1 MRQLGEGINRQANA
15 QKTQAP
21 KPVEFFS
28 DEILAGWGCLKRK
41 IAIVTS
47 SRADYAHLRW
57 LLHDLARHPAVELHV
72 IALGPHLSPAFG
84 HTGKQVSAARVT
96 RVECLLDSDSDV
108 GMAKTIGVATL
119 GLADALDRL
128 RPDILLIIADRYE
141 MLAPASVA
149 LALRIPIAHIEGGE
163 ITFGAIDD
171 AVRNALT
178 KMSHLHF
185 ACTRKAAERIVS
197 MGEDPW
203 RITFSGS
210 LSLDHL
216 RRERLQTKAQVEKS
230 LGVKLGAGAILC
242 IYHPVTLLKN
252 TLDEAEE
259 VFAALGG
266 IKQAMIFIYPNAD
279 AGCRELAGRA
289 GKFAST
295 HKSSHIF
302 VNLDHRTYLSLMKNV
317 GVLVGNSSSGI
328 IESTSLEVPAVNVG
342 IRQLGREHAAN
353 VINVPAKRKAIQ
365 GAIERVL
372 TADFRRS
379 IRGLESPYGDG
390 GASKVIA
397 DVLIKT
403 PLGEKLL
410 FKHSDLQ

>member
-1 MRQLGEGINRQANA
+1 
-15 QKTQAP
+15 
-21 KPVEFFS
+21 
-28 DEILAGWGCLKRK
+28 LKRK

-47 SRADYAHLRW
+47 SRADYAHGRW
-57 LLHDLARHPAVELHV
+57 LLHDLARHTAVELQV

-84 HTGKQVSAARVT
+84 HTGREISGPGSAHASKGAKGGAAGVNFI
-96 RVECLLDSDSDV
+96 ECLLDSDTDV

-149 LALRIPIAHIEGGE
+149 LALRIPIAHVEGGE

-185 ACTRKAAERIVS
+185 ACTRRAAERIADI
-197 MGEDPW
+197 GEEPW
-203 RITFSGS
+203 RIKLSGS

-216 RRERLQTKAQVEKS
+216 RRDRLLSKAQIEK
-230 LGVKLGAGAILC
+230 KLDVTLEKDAVLC
-242 IYHPVTLLKN
+242 IYHPVTLLMN
-252 TLDEAEE
+252 TVEEAEE
-259 VFAALGG
+259 VFAALDG
-266 IKQAMIFIYPNAD
+266 IKRQVIFIYPNAD
-279 AGCRELAGRA
+279 AGCRDLIRQAEE
-289 GKFAST
+289 FAAS
-295 HKSSHIF
+295 HKSSRVF
-302 VNLDHRTYLSLMKNV
+302 VNLDHRTYLSLLKNV

-342 IRQLGREHAAN
+342 IRQLGREHAEN
-353 VINVPAKRKAIQ
+353 VMNVPADRNAIRV
-365 GAIERVL
+365 AISRAL
-372 TADFRRS
+372 TAAFQRS

-390 GASKVIA
+390 GASKIIT
-397 DVLIKT
+397 DVLVKV
-403 PLGEKLL
+403 PLGKKLL
-410 FKHSDLQ
+410 FKNSDLL

>member
-1 MRQLGEGINRQANA
+1 M
-15 QKTQAP
+15 
-21 KPVEFFS
+21 
-28 DEILAGWGCLKRK
+28 KRK

-57 LLHDLARHPAVELHV
+57 LLRDLARHPAVDLQV

-84 HTGKQVSAARVT
+84 HTGKEISGEKVT
-96 RVECLLDSDSDV
+96 RVECLMDSDTDV

-149 LALRIPIAHIEGGE
+149 LALRIPIAHVEGGE
-163 ITFGAIDD
+163 VTFGAIDD

-185 ACTRKAAERIVS
+185 ACTRRAVERIAS
-197 MGEDPW
+197 MGEEPW

-216 RRERLQTKAQVEKS
+216 RRERLLTKAQAQK
-230 LGVKLGAGAILC
+230 KLGLKLGPETVLC
-242 IYHPVTLLKN
+242 IYHPVTLLRN
-252 TLDEAEE
+252 TLEEAEE

-266 IKQAMIFIYPNAD
+266 LKRQVIFIYPNAD
-279 AGCRELAGRA
+279 TGCRELIRRA
-289 GKFAST
+289 EKFAAS
-295 HKSSHIF
+295 HNSSRVF
-302 VNLDHRTYLSLMKNV
+302 VNLDHRTYLSLLSNV

-328 IESTSLEVPAVNVG
+328 IESTSLEIPAVNVG

-353 VINVPAKRKAIQ
+353 VIDVPAKRKAIQ

-390 GASKVIA
+390 RASKIIT

-410 FKHSDLQ
+410 FKHAQSV

>member
-1 MRQLGEGINRQANA
+1 M
-15 QKTQAP
+15 
-21 KPVEFFS
+21 
-28 DEILAGWGCLKRK
+28 KRK

-57 LLHDLARHPAVELHV
+57 LLHDLARHPAVELQV

-84 HTGKQVSAARVT
+84 HTGKEISASRV
-96 RVECLLDSDSDV
+96 RSIECLLDSDSDV

-119 GLADALDRL
+119 GLADALGRL
-128 RPDILLIIADRYE
+128 RPDILLLIADRYE

-149 LALRIPIAHIEGGE
+149 LALRIPIAHVEGGE
-163 ITFGAIDD
+163 ITVGAIDD

-185 ACTRKAAERIVS
+185 ACTRKAAERIAA
-197 MGEDPW
+197 MGEERW

-216 RRERLQTKAQVEKS
+216 RRERLLTKTQVEKR
-230 LGVKLGAGAILC
+230 LGVKLGSGTVLC

-252 TLDEAEE
+252 TVEEAKE
-259 VFAALGG
+259 VLAALDG
-266 IKQAMIFIYPNAD
+266 IKRQVIFIYPNAD
-279 AGCRELAGRA
+279 AGCRDLIRRA
-289 GKFAST
+289 EEFAAA
-295 HKSSHIF
+295 HKSSRVF
-302 VNLDHRTYLSLMKNV
+302 VNLDHRTYLSLSSKV
-317 GVLVGNSSSGI
+317 GVLVGNSSSGV

-353 VINVPAKRKAIQ
+353 VIDVPAERRAIRKAI
-365 GAIERVL
+365 ARAL
-372 TADFRRS
+372 SPDFRRS

-390 GASKVIA
+390 GASKIIT
-397 DVLIKT
+397 DVLVKT
-403 PLGEKLL
+403 PVGQKLL
-410 FKHSDLQ
+410 FKHSELP

>member
-1 MRQLGEGINRQANA
+1 
-15 QKTQAP
+15 
-21 KPVEFFS
+21 
-28 DEILAGWGCLKRK
+28 LKRK

-57 LLHDLARHPAVELHV
+57 LLRDLARHPAVELQV
-72 IALGPHLSPAFG
+72 ITLGPHLSPAFG
-84 HTGKQVSAARVT
+84 HTGKQLSVERIAS
-96 RVECLLDSDSDV
+96 VECLLDSDTDV

-128 RPDILLIIADRYE
+128 RPDILLLIADRYE

-149 LALRIPIAHIEGGE
+149 LALRIPIAHVEGGE
-163 ITFGAIDD
+163 VTFGAIDD

-185 ACTRKAAERIVS
+185 ACTRSAAERIAS
-197 MGEDPW
+197 MGEEPW

-216 RRERLQTKAQVEKS
+216 RRERLLTKAQVKKK
-230 LGVKLGAGAILC
+230 LGVKLGRGTVLC

-252 TLDEAEE
+252 TVEEAEE
-259 VFAALGG
+259 LFAALDRV
-266 IKQAMIFIYPNAD
+266 KPQKIFIYPNAD
-279 AGCRELAGRA
+279 AGCRDLIRRA
-289 GKFAST
+289 EEFAAS
-295 HKSSHIF
+295 HKSSRVF
-302 VNLDHRTYLSLMKNV
+302 VNIDHRTYLSLLSNV

-353 VINVPAKRKAIQ
+353 VIDVPAERKAIRDAIA
-365 GAIERVL
+365 GALSTE
-372 TADFRRS
+372 FRRS

-390 GASKVIA
+390 GASKVITE
-397 DVLIKT
+397 VLVKT
-403 PLGEKLL
+403 PVGERLL
-410 FKHSDLQ
+410 FKHPDLL

>member
-1 MRQLGEGINRQANA
+1 M
-15 QKTQAP
+15 
-21 KPVEFFS
+21 
-28 DEILAGWGCLKRK
+28 KRK

-47 SRADYAHLRW
+47 SRADHAHLRW
-57 LLHDLARHPAVELHV
+57 LLHDLARHAAVELQV
-72 IALGPHLSPAFG
+72 IALGPHLSPEFG
-84 HTGKQVSAARVT
+84 HTGRQISRLGSPHPSKGTKGGAANFT
-96 RVECLLDSDSDV
+96 SVECLLDSDTDV

-128 RPDILLIIADRYE
+128 RPDILLLIADRYE
-141 MLAPASVA
+141 MLAPAAVA

-185 ACTRKAAERIVS
+185 TCTRKAAERIAAV
-197 MGEDPW
+197 GEEPW

-216 RRERLQTKAQVEKS
+216 RRERLLTKAQVEKE
-230 LGVKLGAGAILC
+230 LGLSSPTLSQKARKHGAPAPVKLGPRTVLC
-242 IYHPVTLLKN
+242 IYHPVTLLKD
-252 TLDEAEE
+252 TLAETEE

-266 IKQAMIFIYPNAD
+266 IKQPVIFIYPNAD
-279 AGCRELAGRA
+279 AGCRELIRRA
-289 GKFAST
+289 EGFAASN
-295 HKSSHIF
+295 SPSRVF
-302 VNLDHRTYLSLMKNV
+302 VNLDHRTYLSLLSNV

-328 IESTSLEVPAVNVG
+328 IESTSLEVPALNVG

-353 VINVPAKRKAIQ
+353 VIDVPAERKAIR
-365 GAIERVL
+365 GAIERAVS
-372 TADFRRS
+372 TEFRRS

-390 GASKVIA
+390 GASKIVA
-397 DVLIKT
+397 DVLAKS
-403 PLGEKLL
+403 PVGEKLL
-410 FKHSDLQ
+410 FKHAHLVS